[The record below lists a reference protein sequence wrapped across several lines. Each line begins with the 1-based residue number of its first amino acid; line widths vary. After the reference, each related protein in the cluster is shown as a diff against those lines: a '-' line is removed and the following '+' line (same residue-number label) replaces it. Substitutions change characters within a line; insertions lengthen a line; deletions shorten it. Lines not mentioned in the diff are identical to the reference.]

1 MQESGSICANPFED
15 TIGRYQEG
23 IDEAYEDYKRTVDD
37 LHRQFEHLPPEIIEN
52 STQVKFYYSE
62 LQNTYE
68 RFLASG
74 QSSESFVE
82 YYQTIC
88 FLEDTLDTLLEES
101 PPPPQDPCPPMSPPL
116 HQLLYAYTLKFPI
129 HPHTANVLWSI
140 DQSIYYED
148 APSIQT
154 LLFLT
159 PIDLDAFHE
168 KIAHDSILHSIRCFD
183 TVYLLPF
190 YRIIMYSYDNTSPT
204 DSSSICSTELLARTP

>member
-1 MQESGSICANPFED
+1 MQETGYSIAIPFED
-15 TIGRYQEG
+15 TVCRYQEG
-23 IDEAYEDYKRTVDD
+23 IDEAYEEYKRTVDD
-37 LHRQFEHLPPEIIEN
+37 LHRQFTHLPPEIIEN

-74 QSSESFVE
+74 QSSDAFVE

-88 FLEDTLDTLLEES
+88 FLEDTLDTLWVET
-101 PPPPQDPCPPMSPPL
+101 PPPPEACPDMSPPL
-116 HQLLYAYTLKFPI
+116 HTVLYAYTLKFPI

-140 DQSIYYED
+140 DQTLYYED
-148 APSIQT
+148 SLSIQT
-154 LLFLT
+154 LLFLH

-168 KIAHDSILHSIRCFD
+168 KIAYYSILHSIRCFD

-190 YRIIMYSYDNTSPT
+190 YRLIMYSYVSDSPT
-204 DSSSICSTELLARTP
+204 DSSSICSTELLARSP